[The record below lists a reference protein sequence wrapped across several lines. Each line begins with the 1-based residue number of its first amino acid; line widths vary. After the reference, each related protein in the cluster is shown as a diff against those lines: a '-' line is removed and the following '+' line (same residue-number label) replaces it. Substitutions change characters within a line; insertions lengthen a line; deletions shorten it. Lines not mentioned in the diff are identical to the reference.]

1 MHALALC
8 CYDHAVTFSEEVK
21 YVWQGRKSGA
31 SVLFVLNR
39 YTFLIASL
47 ASMAQVVPMDLQN
60 PGSAGRV
67 SVSSPV
73 MTLSNTYTT
82 PVIDV
87 CTISLYPRVL
97 VADHNQAV
105 PNF

>member
-8 CYDHAVTFSEEVK
+8 CYDHAITFSEEVK

-39 YTFLIASL
+39 YAFLIASL
-47 ASMAQVVPMDLQN
+47 ASMVQVVPMDVQTEG
-60 PGSAGRV
+60 PEVMV

-73 MTLSNTYTT
+73 MRLSNTYTILVT
-82 PVIDV
+82 DV
-87 CTISLYPRVL
+87 RTVFLYTCVR
-97 VADHNQAV
+97 VADHSQAV
-105 PNF
+105 PYF